1 VKYLLVF
8 NPKAKRYSR
17 EAEATIV
24 EQASRIL
31 RGSSLA
37 VTYTVPQHSEHG
49 RRYDV
54 ADFARKSRSAGCVIA
69 VGGDGTINLVVAA
82 MARQG
87 LHPHVP
93 LGVIPYGTG
102 NNLVR
107 SFGLE
112 RGSEKAL
119 LTIRQ
124 GHTVHL
130 DIGLINQQYYCIN
143 ASIGLFAHVLA
154 HRVTKS
160 LVGYTYET
168 LRHIGFTPWPMRIR
182 YTDAAGHVIELPP
195 QRYILGAML
204 NTSHYASILR
214 MAPDVVSDDGLFDVK
229 FVRETPVLAYP
240 LVFTILLTGQ
250 YDLSRNTMA
259 FRAKRLEVAPED
271 PCRGEADGDL
281 IPTQPSYCIEI
292 AGHLRLIVPPFVDED
307 RLVKIEERRAKL
319 TLPVILHPPASILS
333 RPLLPAATSD
343 LPTQ

>member
-17 EAEATIV
+17 EGEAAIV

-31 RGSSLA
+31 RGSALA
-37 VTYTVPQHSEHG
+37 VTYTVPQHSERG

-54 ADFARKSRSAGCVIA
+54 ADFARHSRGVDCVIA
-69 VGGDGTINLVVAA
+69 VGGDGTVNLVVAA

-168 LRHIGFTPWPMRIR
+168 LRHIGITPWPIRIR
-182 YTDAAGHVIELPP
+182 YTDAAGHVIELPA

-259 FRAKRLEVAPED
+259 FRAKRLELAPEE
-271 PCRGEADGDL
+271 PCRGETDGDL
-281 IPTQPSYCIEI
+281 IPSQPSYCIEI
-292 AGHLRLIVPPFVDED
+292 AGYVRLIVPPFAEED
-307 RLVKIEERRAKL
+307 RPLKIEKRRSKI
-319 TLPVILHPPASILS
+319 PVPAILHPPSSILS
-333 RPLLPAATSD
+333 LPSSPVATSD
-343 LPTQ
+343 LPTH